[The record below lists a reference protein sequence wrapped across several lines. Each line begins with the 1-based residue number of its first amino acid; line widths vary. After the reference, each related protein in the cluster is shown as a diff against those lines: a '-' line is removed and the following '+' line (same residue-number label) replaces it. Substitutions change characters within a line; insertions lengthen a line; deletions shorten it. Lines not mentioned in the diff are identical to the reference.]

1 MHPIIIYTLSFVA
14 LGGLGMYISSRK
26 ADIHTQ
32 KQRWLKYITYIVIV
46 TSIIVSTIYHFFY
59 LLAILI
65 VWVGLFEVI
74 RNCKASLYLKV
85 ISLLSYTAISILFI
99 VYSYTIPVA
108 FLLYIYFQ
116 IAIFD
121 GFSQILGQLLG
132 KHKLVSHISPNKTIE
147 GLAGGILF
155 TILVAFLTRDWVQ
168 VSVQKAIL
176 YGILTSLFS
185 LSGDLLASY
194 FKRLNHIKDYSNI
207 LPGHGGF
214 LDRFDSLMM
223 TGAAYYLLLYQT
235 DRIV

>member
-1 MHPIIIYTLSFVA
+1 
-14 LGGLGMYISSRK
+14 MYISSRK
-26 ADIHTQ
+26 ADIPTQ
-32 KQRWLKYITYIVIV
+32 KQRWLKYITYIIIV
-46 TSIIVSTIYHFFY
+46 TSIIVSTIYYFFY

-65 VWVGLFEVI
+65 VCVGLFEI
-74 RNCKASLYLKV
+74 LRNRKASLYIKV
-85 ISLLSYTAISILFI
+85 ISLLSYTAISLLFI
-99 VYSYTIPVA
+99 LYSYTIPVA

-121 GFSQILGQLLG
+121 GFSQIAGQLLG

-155 TILVAFLTRDWVQ
+155 TTLVAFLTRDWVQ
-168 VSVQKAIL
+168 VSAQKAIL
-176 YGILTSLFS
+176 YGLLTSLFA